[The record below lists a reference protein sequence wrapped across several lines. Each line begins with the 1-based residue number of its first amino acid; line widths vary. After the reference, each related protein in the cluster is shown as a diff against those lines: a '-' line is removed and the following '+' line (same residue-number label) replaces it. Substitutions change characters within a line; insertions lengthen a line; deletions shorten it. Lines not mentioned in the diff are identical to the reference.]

1 MNCKFQDNN
10 FDSQNSRRFN
20 SDFDN
25 RNSRRFD
32 PDCSKRFSNC
42 CESRKFCR
50 VDPRPSL
57 SPCPYPVLFDAT
69 KNNGPVSIDP
79 YNFRPIT
86 LITLRRFDVCCL
98 NMPFIKIDFNSLLHF
113 KLGDSDCDPKT
124 SRFTITFDI
133 VKVCNNT
140 FNNSFNNANEVI
152 DSFSITQA
160 SRSEKGYIELDIP
173 ISHTTLDIDT
183 NNSFDCCRASYRV
196 VVSKISHH
204 GDVSNITLRDS
215 SLSALAKSN
224 C

>member
-1 MNCKFQDNN
+1 MNCKFPDNN
-10 FDSQNSRRFN
+10 FDAQDSMNSRRFDSN
-20 SDFDN
+20 FN
-25 RNSRRFD
+25 TRNSRRFD
-32 PDCSKRFSNC
+32 PDCNNRPCNC

-50 VDPRPSL
+50 VDPRPCL
-57 SPCPYPVLFDAT
+57 SPCPHPVLFDVT

-79 YNFRPIT
+79 SNFRPIT
-86 LITLRRFDVCCL
+86 LVTLKRFDVCCL
-98 NMPFIKIDFNSLLHF
+98 NMPFVKIDFNSLLHF
-113 KLGDSDCDPKT
+113 RLGDSECDSRT

-133 VKVCNNT
+133 VKVCNNV
-140 FNNSFNNANEVI
+140 FNGENEII

-173 ISHTTLDIDT
+173 VSHTTLDINT

-196 VVSKISHH
+196 VVSKISYR